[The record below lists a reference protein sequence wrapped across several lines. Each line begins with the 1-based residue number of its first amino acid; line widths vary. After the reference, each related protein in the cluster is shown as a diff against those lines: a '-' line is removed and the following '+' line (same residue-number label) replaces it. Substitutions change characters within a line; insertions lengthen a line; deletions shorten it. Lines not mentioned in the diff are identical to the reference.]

1 MQSSGILITYG
12 YFKLSHNSA
21 LQAYT
26 IVIYAY
32 GYG

>member
-1 MQSSGILITYG
+1 MQSSGIMITYG
-12 YFKLSHNSA
+12 YFKPGRNSV
-21 LQAYT
+21 LQVYK